1 MRNIMKK
8 LSLCLAFLIITMTN
22 MQTVFADQNPPSGHV
37 FTPCVLVDEI
47 TNNSTII
54 PVYVYEDT
62 TLYVK
67 NGSKTIFH
75 KFYKEKGRKNI
86 KIKKQKGNSRLKLYL
101 VSKDSGKRGRIVT
114 KKVTKLPV
122 VAKEKILKSMARP
135 KIQKIITSEDKVV
148 EVSGKKGATLVIR
161 NEKKMLKSI
170 KFKKN
175 ESKHIMIPKQ
185 KSGILY
191 FYLKKGSSRGK
202 IVSRIIRDVTAPAA
216 PKLKINSTSI
226 YVKGEL
232 GSEIYF
238 KGANGWRHLGTSIS
252 KKWNSFFFGI
262 DYNDIECEYFEV
274 YLKDACGNES
284 ERVSVK
290 NPFQELP
297 DPPNI

>member
-1 MRNIMKK
+1 M
-8 LSLCLAFLIITMTN
+8 
-22 MQTVFADQNPPSGHV
+22 
-37 FTPCVLVDEI
+37 
-47 TNNSTII
+47 
-54 PVYVYEDT
+54 
-62 TLYVK
+62 
-67 NGSKTIFH
+67 
-75 KFYKEKGRKNI
+75 
-86 KIKKQKGNSRLKLYL
+86 
-101 VSKDSGKRGRIVT
+101 
-114 KKVTKLPV
+114 TKLPV

-135 KIQKIITSEDKVV
+135 KIQRIITSEDKVV
-148 EVSGKKGATLVIR
+148 EVSGKKGTTLVIR

-202 IVSRIIRDVTAPAA
+202 IVSRII
-216 PKLKINSTSI
+216 KLKINSTSI

-284 ERVSVK
+284 ERVRVK